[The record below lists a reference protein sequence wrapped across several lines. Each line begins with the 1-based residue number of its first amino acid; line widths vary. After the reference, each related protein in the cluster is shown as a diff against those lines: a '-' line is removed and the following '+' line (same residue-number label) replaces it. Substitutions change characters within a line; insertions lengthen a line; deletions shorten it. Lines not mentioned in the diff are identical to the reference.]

1 MKTISYKTII
11 QIIMISAIIIT
22 TVVIT
27 KNIIHNV
34 KYLYGLEPS
43 GSGLACLLD
52 MIQ

>member
-1 MKTISYKTII
+1 MKTTTLKTTFH
-11 QIIMISAIIIT
+11 IIMVCALIVA

-27 KNIIHNV
+27 KNLIRNV

-43 GSGLACLLD
+43 GSGMACFFD

>member
-1 MKTISYKTII
+1 MKTISFKTII
-11 QIIMISAIIIT
+11 HIIMVCAIIIT

-43 GSGLACLLD
+43 GSGMICFFD